1 VNIASVTWHDLGRKY
16 IDAKEGQGSKL
27 AQHDPNELDYD
38 LEYTKRANSEIGEA
52 LPTAGV
58 GNAFVK
64 INFSK
69 LDDVDIAARA
79 LSNFNIRSEKKLLG
93 VEKTKESQAMQQ
105 RAKFAE
111 LGAGMKTMPIPAMK
125 AHYG

>member
-1 VNIASVTWHDLGRKY
+1 V
-16 IDAKEGQGSKL
+16 
-27 AQHDPNELDYD
+27 
-38 LEYTKRANSEIGEA
+38 IGEA

-58 GNAFVK
+58 DNAFVK